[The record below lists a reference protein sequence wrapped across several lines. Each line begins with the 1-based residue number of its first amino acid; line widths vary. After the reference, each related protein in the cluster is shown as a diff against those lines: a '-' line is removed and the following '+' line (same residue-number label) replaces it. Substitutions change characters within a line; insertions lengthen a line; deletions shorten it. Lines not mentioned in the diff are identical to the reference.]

1 MHPLT
6 LATREPPHRP
16 HESSLQECSNP
27 AQLFHRQRFTKC
39 VIPSSVEIIQ
49 HSQQRAFSY
58 MHDRLT
64 STHLIP
70 LLLSAEFHTRLKN
83 TNNCARRDINF
94 SDMVC
99 YLQLLCFMA
108 YLI

>member
-16 HESSLQECSNP
+16 HESSLQGCADP
-27 AQLFHRQRFTKC
+27 AQLFHHRGQQPRQRFTKC

-64 STHLIP
+64 ST
-70 LLLSAEFHTRLKN
+70 K
-83 TNNCARRDINF
+83 CARRDINF